1 MSAMNEKSPK
11 KRFVP
16 KTTELAVERT
26 DVAIK
31 RTRLAAE
38 RTLMAWI
45 RTSLSMIGFGF
56 TILKFFQY
64 LEQSQGAERLFKS
77 QGPRHVGLALIAFG
91 IIILIPATIEHWH
104 SMTELSEIDGKH
116 RYSLG
121 LVVAG
126 MMAALGIVVLAS
138 AVFQWAFF

>member
-26 DVAIK
+26 DVALM

-64 LEQSQGAERLFKS
+64 LEQSQETERLFKS

-91 IIILIPATIEHWH
+91 IIILVPAVIGHWR
-104 SMTELSEIDGKH
+104 SVTELSEIDGKP
-116 RYSLG
+116 RLSLG
-121 LVVAG
+121 LVVAAL
-126 MMAALGIVVLAS
+126 MAALGILVFAS
-138 AVFQWAFF
+138 AIFRWAFF

>member
-1 MSAMNEKSPK
+1 MNAMEQESPK
-11 KRFVP
+11 KKIVS

-26 DVAIK
+26 DVALK

-45 RTSLSMIGFGF
+45 RTSLSMITFGF

-64 LEQSQGAERLFKS
+64 LEQSQGDESLFRA
-77 QGPRHVGLALIAFG
+77 QGPRHVGLTLIAFG
-91 IIILIPATIEHWH
+91 IIILIPAVIEHWH
-104 SMTELSEIDGKH
+104 SVTELSEIDGKP

-121 LVVAG
+121 LVVAVL
-126 MMAALGIVVLAS
+126 MAALGI
-138 AVFQWAFF
+138 AVFAAAVFRWAFF

>member
-1 MSAMNEKSPK
+1 MNQESPK
-11 KRFVP
+11 KKNVP

-26 DVAIK
+26 DVALK

-64 LEQSQGAERLFKS
+64 LEETKKGETLFKAA
-77 QGPRHVGLALIAFG
+77 GPRHVGLALIAFG
-91 IIILIPATIEHWH
+91 IFILVPAVIEHWH
-104 SMTELSEIDGKH
+104 SMTELSEIDGKP
-116 RYSLG
+116 RFSLG
-121 LVVAG
+121 LVVAVL
-126 MMAALGIVVLAS
+126 MAAFGI
-138 AVFQWAFF
+138 AVFAAAVFRWAFF